1 MAREVIM
8 TNLGAINKDKLYA
21 DCKAASGLF
30 AGISTRPKVDG
41 LILVFE
47 TGTPDAEVEKVQA
60 VVRAHDSTLKTPE
73 QQVLSN
79 IRTVALTAEGVAL
92 ADLTTAQRNA
102 LMATLLWKAGGIAP
116 DGTIRPLAEWV
127 R

>member
-8 TNLGAINKDKLYA
+8 TSVGAINRDKLWA
-21 DCKAASGLF
+21 DCKAASVLF

-47 TGTPDAEVEKVQA
+47 SGTPDADVEKVQA

-73 QQVLSN
+73 QQVLEN
-79 IRTVALTAEGVAL
+79 LRNVAQSAGGVPL

-102 LMATLLWKAGGIAP
+102 LMAALLWKAGGIAP
-116 DGTIRPLAEWV
+116 DGTIRPLAEWM